1 MIGKNFFDFMLDK
14 GNFVNP
20 KTKTLTSIRLIG
32 LNTTIRTF
40 SIFNHNHKMYFWP
53 AYIRHP
59 LNWEYMGPFNL
70 MSEKFI
76 LDHISHALF
85 ILNI

>member
-1 MIGKNFFDFMLDK
+1 MIDKNFFDFMLDK

-32 LNTTIRTF
+32 PNTTICPF
-40 SIFNHNHKMYFWP
+40 SIFNHNHKMYLWP
-53 AYIRHP
+53 AYITHRW
-59 LNWEYMGPFNL
+59 NWEYVGTFNL

-76 LDHISHALF
+76 LDHISHVLF
-85 ILNI
+85 ILYI

>member
-14 GNFVNP
+14 GNFVNS

-76 LDHISHALF
+76 LDHISRALF

>member
-32 LNTTIRTF
+32 LNTTTHFQFLTTTTKCTF
-40 SIFNHNHKMYFWP
+40 GLPI
-53 AYIRHP
+53 
-59 LNWEYMGPFNL
+59 
-70 MSEKFI
+70 
-76 LDHISHALF
+76 
-85 ILNI
+85 